1 MEYDTAEISRQYRL
15 NFDRGESLW
24 DDPIP
29 PEITSDVIGIQT
41 TMTINRTSLLA
52 CSLLNISHV
61 ETADLAFDGW
71 IKLLIRTS
79 TSFDEAA
86 FKREITDIV
95 AGVKQLR
102 SQNDH
107 LSDLVSAAPASL
119 ASAFPFREMQTA
131 W

>member
-29 PEITSDVIGIQT
+29 PEITSNVIGIQT
-41 TMTINRTSLLA
+41 TLTINRTSLLA
-52 CSLLNISHV
+52 WSLLNISHV

-79 TSFDEAA
+79 TSFDEGGVQARNRGHRSRRQAA
-86 FKREITDIV
+86 T
-95 AGVKQLR
+95 QP
-102 SQNDH
+102 N
-107 LSDLVSAAPASL
+107 
-119 ASAFPFREMQTA
+119 
-131 W
+131 

>member
-29 PEITSDVIGIQT
+29 PEITSNVIGIQT

-52 CSLLNISHV
+52 WSLLNISHV

-79 TSFDEAA
+79 TSFDEVA
-86 FKREITDIV
+86 FKREIADIV

-102 SQNDH
+102 SQHDP
-107 LSDLVSAAPASL
+107 SAEPASL
-119 ASAFPFREMQTA
+119 ASDFPFREMQTA

>member
-29 PEITSDVIGIQT
+29 PEITSNVIGIQT

-52 CSLLNISHV
+52 WSLLNISHV

-86 FKREITDIV
+86 FKREIADIV

-102 SQNDH
+102 SQHDR
-107 LSDLVSAAPASL
+107 LSDVVSAESAPL